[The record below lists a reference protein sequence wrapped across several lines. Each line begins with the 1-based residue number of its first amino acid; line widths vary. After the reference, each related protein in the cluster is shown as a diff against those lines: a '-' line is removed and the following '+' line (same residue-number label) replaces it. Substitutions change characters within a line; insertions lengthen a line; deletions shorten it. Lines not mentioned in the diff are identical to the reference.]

1 MNVLQLKRLETY
13 GFKSFADK
21 IEIDFDKGITAIVGP
36 NGSGKSNITDA
47 IRWVL
52 GEQNVRNLRGTKA
65 EDIIFT
71 GSAARR
77 ALGVAEV
84 SLVFDNDGTLMV
96 DFKEVVITRRLFRS
110 GESEFYI
117 NKGRCRLKDIYNL
130 FADTGLGHDGMSII
144 GQNKIDEILNSKP
157 EERRLFF
164 EETAGIT
171 KYRNRKR
178 ESVRKLEDTEK
189 NLVRVT
195 DILQEIDNQLEPLA
209 ASAAKTREY
218 NELQEDYKNCR
229 LTEIHHK
236 YTKLSETAAKQAGE
250 LQDSQDQV
258 TAAETSVRLTELR
271 KEELGKEI
279 LDLDRSLQEL
289 AEKNNALRDKI
300 EGASSEIQVLEER
313 GRQSKAAKERIL
325 AQRAA
330 LEKEADTARQELGQ
344 LAADKEQR
352 AVELS
357 GAEENLAKQK
367 EASAALAQKLREQR
381 ELCSGLDSQR
391 EALTK
396 KLMEKQN
403 ELLLIERDIE
413 NSTADRES
421 RETEAQT
428 AATGLAALEAEL
440 QEQTTALEQA
450 AQEQAGQEADRE
462 AGRTQLQQAE
472 TEAARIQ
479 EERVK
484 NRQELHAADSKL
496 QFLRNMQQSYEGFGR
511 AAKAVLKSQATWA
524 GGVCGAVAELL
535 QVPQQYITAIE
546 TALGSSQQNV
556 VTEDTN
562 TAKAAIAFLKKER
575 LGRVTFLPLQ
585 SIVVRTVSNGP
596 ERQDTGVIGYANE
609 IVGTDAKYK
618 KIADFLLSR
627 TLVVDTLDHALA
639 LAKKHGYRLRI
650 VTLEGELLNPGGS
663 LSGGSQQHREASF
676 LNRGGEISALE
687 QKTAE
692 LSAAEKRLEQEQ
704 MTAATARQAA
714 ADQLTKVEQMLQAL
728 AVRSAELRVAR
739 ERLQAEKSEKA
750 VQLDQLQKLAAEFQQ
765 SFAKAQEQRVAAAR
779 QVRELETEQAA
790 LQAKVD
796 EAREVFA
803 DLDQDADDLGK
814 YINDCEV
821 NRTVLEQELL
831 RSQERALL
839 KQRELEK
846 AQEGAART
854 VEEEKALENGRE
866 ESQQRLQ
873 SLRAE
878 NEEWQG
884 LYDAGQKEHKDV
896 YAKRMAKL
904 VESQNNDQAARD
916 AARKLSSLQNRLHQ
930 LELAAS
936 QVKFSLEQCAEQLLA
951 DYGLTPER
959 AAECALELSPAAV
972 RQHMQTL
979 EKKMA
984 DLGPVNPNAV
994 QEYEELS
1001 KRSEFMQKQSR
1012 DLIAAKDNLLDI
1024 LREMDITMTKQFK
1037 EAFQKINTY
1046 FGEIFVKLFGGGEAR
1061 ILLTDEA
1068 NVLEAG
1074 VEIEVQL
1081 PEKKRQNLSALSGGE
1096 RALTVIAL
1104 LFSFLRYRPSPFSVL
1119 DEIDA
1124 PLDEANISRFGSFLR
1139 DYAAQTQFI
1148 IVTHRK
1154 GTMEAADAMYGV
1166 TIEDA
1171 GVSKILSV
1179 RLNELEN

>member
-84 SLVFDNDGTLMV
+84 SLVFDNDGTLPV

-313 GRQSKAAKERIL
+313 GRQSKAARERIL

-330 LEKEADTARQELGQ
+330 LEKEADTVRQELGQ

-585 SIVVRTVSNGP
+585 SIVVRTASNGP

>member
-84 SLVFDNDGTLMV
+84 SLVFDNDGTLPV

-313 GRQSKAAKERIL
+313 GRQSKAARERIL

-330 LEKEADTARQELGQ
+330 LEKEADTVRQELGQ

-472 TEAARIQ
+472 TKAARIQ

>member
-84 SLVFDNDGTLMV
+84 SLVFDNDGTLPV

-279 LDLDRSLQEL
+279 LDLDHSLQEL

-313 GRQSKAAKERIL
+313 GRQSKAARERIL

>member
-84 SLVFDNDGTLMV
+84 SLVFDNDGTLPV

-313 GRQSKAAKERIL
+313 GRQSKAARERIL

-330 LEKEADTARQELGQ
+330 LEKEADTVRQELGQ

-472 TEAARIQ
+472 TKAARIQ

-750 VQLDQLQKLAAEFQQ
+750 VQLDQLQKLTAEFQQ

-866 ESQQRLQ
+866 ESPQRLQ

>member
-84 SLVFDNDGTLMV
+84 SLVFDNDGTLPV

-313 GRQSKAAKERIL
+313 GRQSKAARERIL

-330 LEKEADTARQELGQ
+330 LEKEADTVRQELGQ

-750 VQLDQLQKLAAEFQQ
+750 VQLDQLQKLAAEFRQ

-1139 DYAAQTQFI
+1139 DYATQTQFI

>member
-84 SLVFDNDGTLMV
+84 SLVFDNDGTLPV

-313 GRQSKAAKERIL
+313 GRQSKAARERIL

-330 LEKEADTARQELGQ
+330 LEKEADTVRQELGQ

-472 TEAARIQ
+472 TKAARIQ

-676 LNRGGEISALE
+676 LNRRGEISALE

-1139 DYAAQTQFI
+1139 DYATQTQFI

>member
-84 SLVFDNDGTLMV
+84 SLVFDNDGTLPV

-313 GRQSKAAKERIL
+313 GRQSKAARERIL

-472 TEAARIQ
+472 TKAARIQ

-585 SIVVRTVSNGP
+585 SIVVRTASNGP

>member
-84 SLVFDNDGTLMV
+84 SLVFDNDGTLPV

-313 GRQSKAAKERIL
+313 GRQSKAARERIL

-330 LEKEADTARQELGQ
+330 LEKEADTVRQELGQ

-472 TEAARIQ
+472 TKAARIQ

-585 SIVVRTVSNGP
+585 SIVVRTASNGP

-1139 DYAAQTQFI
+1139 DYATQTQFI

>member
-84 SLVFDNDGTLMV
+84 SLVFDNDGTLPV

-279 LDLDRSLQEL
+279 LDLDYSLQEL

-403 ELLLIERDIE
+403 ELLLIERDIK

-585 SIVVRTVSNGP
+585 SIVVRTASNGP

-728 AVRSAELRVAR
+728 AVRSAERRVAR

>member
-84 SLVFDNDGTLMV
+84 SLVFDNDGTLPV

-279 LDLDRSLQEL
+279 LDLDHSLQEL

>member
-84 SLVFDNDGTLMV
+84 SLVFDNDGTLPV

-313 GRQSKAAKERIL
+313 GRQSKAARERIL

>member
-84 SLVFDNDGTLMV
+84 SLVFDNDGTLPV

-117 NKGRCRLKDIYNL
+117 NTGRCRLKDIYNL

-313 GRQSKAAKERIL
+313 GRQSKAARERIL

-330 LEKEADTARQELGQ
+330 LEKEADTVRQELGQ

-472 TEAARIQ
+472 TKAARIQ

>member
-84 SLVFDNDGTLMV
+84 SLVFDNDGTLPV

-313 GRQSKAAKERIL
+313 GRQSKAARERIL

-330 LEKEADTARQELGQ
+330 LEKEADTVRQELGQ

-916 AARKLSSLQNRLHQ
+916 AARKLSSMQNRLHQ

>member
-84 SLVFDNDGTLMV
+84 SLVFDNDGTLPV

-313 GRQSKAAKERIL
+313 GRQSKAARERIL

-330 LEKEADTARQELGQ
+330 LEKEADTVRQELGQ

>member
-84 SLVFDNDGTLMV
+84 SLVFDNDGTLPV

-313 GRQSKAAKERIL
+313 GRQSKAARERIL

-472 TEAARIQ
+472 TKAARIQ

-1139 DYAAQTQFI
+1139 DYATQTQFI

>member
-84 SLVFDNDGTLMV
+84 SLVFDNDGTLPV

-313 GRQSKAAKERIL
+313 GRQSKAARERIL

-1139 DYAAQTQFI
+1139 DYATQTQFI

>member
-84 SLVFDNDGTLMV
+84 SLVFDNDGTLPV

-279 LDLDRSLQEL
+279 LDLDHSLQEL

-313 GRQSKAAKERIL
+313 GRQSKAARERIL

-330 LEKEADTARQELGQ
+330 LEKEADTVRQELGQ

-472 TEAARIQ
+472 TKAARIQ

>member
-84 SLVFDNDGTLMV
+84 SLVFDNDGTLPV

-472 TEAARIQ
+472 TKAARIQ

-585 SIVVRTVSNGP
+585 SIVVRTASNGP

-1139 DYAAQTQFI
+1139 DYATQTQFI

>member
-84 SLVFDNDGTLMV
+84 SLVFDNDGTLPV

-279 LDLDRSLQEL
+279 LDLDHSLQEL

-313 GRQSKAAKERIL
+313 GRQSKAARERIL

-1139 DYAAQTQFI
+1139 DYATQTQFI

>member
-84 SLVFDNDGTLMV
+84 SLVFDNDGTLPV

-279 LDLDRSLQEL
+279 LDLDHSLQEL

-556 VTEDTN
+556 VAEDTN

-854 VEEEKALENGRE
+854 VEEEKSLENGRE